1 MYGAAMSDHLT
12 KEKWVQHGLRT
23 LEKEGFG
30 ALKAEPLAKTLK
42 VSRGSFYWHFK
53 DIGMFQRAVLDLWRQ
68 RATLQVIEEI
78 DELSNGSD
86 RLSALMRK
94 AFNSDRDL
102 ERAVRAWAIPNPEA
116 ASVVALVD
124 NERINYISDLLVARD
139 TADKSARSKATFLYW
154 AYLGQMM
161 MANGSDM
168 QFADVEFEKIIVLF
182 HS

>member
-1 MYGAAMSDHLT
+1 MSDHLT

-23 LEKEGFG
+23 LEKKGFN
-30 ALKAEPLAKTLK
+30 ALKAEPLAKALK

-53 DIGMFQRAVLDLWRQ
+53 DISVFQRAVLDLWRQ
-68 RATLQVIEEI
+68 RSTLQVIADI
-78 DELSNGSD
+78 D
-86 RLSALMRK
+86 RLDSSAGRLRALMQR

-116 ASVVALVD
+116 ASAVVSVD
-124 NERINYISDLLVARD
+124 NERINYINDLLAAHD
-139 TADKSARSKATFLYW
+139 AADASARSKATFLYW

-161 MANGSDM
+161 MANGNDM
-168 QFADVEFEKIIVLF
+168 QFTDVEFEKIIALF